1 MRGLAK
7 RFGRVEALRELSF
20 DVAAG
25 QRVAVVG
32 PNGSG
37 KSTLNRVLLGLLAYQ
52 GEVRIGGRDA
62 FAERAAIAG
71 RIAYVPQL
79 APALAVPVGEW
90 CAAVSRLRGLGE
102 GAIARMAERL
112 GLPLA
117 EVAARPFRA
126 LSGGTRQKLLVALA
140 LAAEPSLLI
149 LDEPTGSLDP
159 ESRARVLALVDE
171 LPRDTTVLLCSHR
184 LSEIRQLVD
193 EVIALAD
200 GAIASR
206 GPVRT
211 YLDGAVRSV
220 IEVAAEGG
228 AAAWLFERGFHRG
241 AGGWFVRTVARE
253 EKLALLA
260 ELPESLGA
268 DLRDVCVHDGEAIP
282 PPRGKVYPPRGNG
295 GRDAA

>member
-1 MRGLAK
+1 VRIEARGLRK
-7 RFGRVEALRELSF
+7 RFGSVEALRGLCF

-25 QRVAVVG
+25 QRVAIVG

-37 KSTLNRVLLGLLAYQ
+37 KSTLNRVLLGLLAYE
-52 GEVRIGGRDA
+52 GEVRIDGRDA
-62 FAERAAIAG
+62 FAERAEIAR
-71 RIAYVPQL
+71 RIAYVPQV
-79 APALAVPVGEW
+79 APALAVPAGEW
-90 CAAVSRLRGLGE
+90 SAAVSRLRGLPDD
-102 GAIARMAERL
+102 AVARTAERL
-112 GLPLA
+112 GLPLRELA
-117 EVAARPFRA
+117 GRPIRA

-171 LPRDTTVLLCSHR
+171 LPRETTVLLCSHR

-206 GPVRT
+206 GPVRS

-220 IEVAAEGG
+220 IEVAAEGR
-228 AAAWLFERGFHRG
+228 AAAWLFQRGFHRA

-253 EKLALLA
+253 EKIALLA
-260 ELPESLGA
+260 ELPETLGA
-268 DLRDVCVHDGEAIP
+268 DLRDVCVHDGEAIV
-282 PPRGKVYPPRGNG
+282 PRPG
-295 GRDAA
+295 GGGDAA

>member
-1 MRGLAK
+1 VRIEARGLRK
-7 RFGRVEALRELSF
+7 RFGSVEALRGLCF

-25 QRVAVVG
+25 QRVAIVG

-37 KSTLNRVLLGLLAYQ
+37 KSTLNRVLLGLLAYE
-52 GEVRIGGRDA
+52 GEVRIDGRDA
-62 FAERAAIAG
+62 FAERAEIAR
-71 RIAYVPQL
+71 RIAYVPQV
-79 APALAVPVGEW
+79 APALAVPAGEW
-90 CAAVSRLRGLGE
+90 SAAVSRLRGLPDD
-102 GAIARMAERL
+102 AVARTAERL
-112 GLPLA
+112 GLPLRELA
-117 EVAARPFRA
+117 GRPIRA

-171 LPRDTTVLLCSHR
+171 LPRETTVLLCSHR

-206 GPVRT
+206 GPVRS

-220 IEVAAEGG
+220 IEVAAEGR
-228 AAAWLFERGFHRG
+228 AAAWLFQRGFHRA

-253 EKLALLA
+253 EKIALLA
-260 ELPESLGA
+260 ELPETLGA
-268 DLRDVCVHDGEAIP
+268 DLRDVCVHDGEAIV
-282 PPRGKVYPPRGNG
+282 PRTG
-295 GRDAA
+295 GGGDAA

>member
-1 MRGLAK
+1 VRIEARGLRK
-7 RFGRVEALRELSF
+7 RFGHVEALRGLCF

-25 QRVAVVG
+25 QRVAIVG

-37 KSTLNRVLLGLLAYQ
+37 KSTLNRVLLGLLAYE
-52 GEVRIGGRDA
+52 GEVRIDGRDA
-62 FAERAAIAG
+62 FAERAEIAR
-71 RIAYVPQL
+71 RIAYVPQV
-79 APALAVPVGEW
+79 APALAVPAGEW
-90 CAAVSRLRGLGE
+90 SAAVSRLRGLPDD
-102 GAIARMAERL
+102 AVARTAERL
-112 GLPLA
+112 GLPLRELA
-117 EVAARPFRA
+117 GRPIRA

-171 LPRDTTVLLCSHR
+171 LPRETTVLLCSHR

-206 GPVRT
+206 GPVRS

-220 IEVAAEGG
+220 IEVAAEGR
-228 AAAWLFERGFHRG
+228 AAAWLFQRGFHRA

-253 EKLALLA
+253 EKIALLA
-260 ELPESLGA
+260 ELPETLGA
-268 DLRDVCVHDGEAIP
+268 DLRDVCVHDGEAIV
-282 PPRGKVYPPRGNG
+282 PRTG
-295 GRDAA
+295 GGGDAA